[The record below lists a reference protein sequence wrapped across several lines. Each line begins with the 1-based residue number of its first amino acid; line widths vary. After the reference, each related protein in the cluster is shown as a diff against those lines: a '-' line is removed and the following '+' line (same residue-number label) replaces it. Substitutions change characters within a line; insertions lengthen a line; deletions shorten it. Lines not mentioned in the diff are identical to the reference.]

1 MPRWTE
7 KLTYCI
13 ANVAAVLAALYIA
26 FWLDLD
32 RPYWAMFTV
41 FIVSKPISGAVRA
54 KGVYRFIGTLVGASM
69 SVFLVP
75 PLVQSPVLLSLAVSA
90 WVGLCLFFALQDRT
104 PRSYAFLLAGYSVAI
119 VGLSAVNA
127 PTAIFDVALSRLEEI
142 SIGIACA
149 AIAHSV
155 FFPRNF
161 GDILRCKAEAA
172 LANAA
177 LVASNAFGL
186 EPKAPSVRQVA
197 SLASVVTEMHTLYSQ
212 TSFETSNVRRA
223 PMVMAGLLDRISV
236 ILPKASSIAGALA
249 ARQRVGEIPDP
260 LRAELSDAA
269 TMLKAVGEGKVANF
283 DATLANLEALSEM
296 LDEEDTTE
304 SIELEQLVVRHAEDL
319 LRSVQE
325 GAVLASALTDADAAG
340 EVSALLPDSDKR
352 PLYRD
357 QALALLSAASA
368 AGATLVA
375 CFLWIWTSWPEGF
388 VAAQFAAIC
397 CSLFAT
403 LDRPSEVIGEAVLGI
418 IISLPIA
425 AIYEFAILPGVDGF
439 ASLALV
445 LSPMLILFSFLQTF
459 ERLEGAAMVI
469 AIAFSGA
476 LALQESFASDF
487 ASFINANLAE
497 ICGPLIAVAMLLVF
511 RTIDPV
517 WNAKRMIR
525 SVWRSVNDL
534 SRAAPKNPGAWAL
547 QMFDRVGMAAQRL
560 DLDGANAVQPD
571 LLRDIRVGLN
581 IIALQGLKDQFT
593 STMKAAMQ
601 DVVSRLSEAYQAAV
615 SHASPSRFAAL
626 SNRLDVLAD
635 LFSQMPRC
643 EERLDGLIAVNGLRL
658 DLAETR
664 RTEFVT

>member
-1 MPRWTE
+1 
-7 KLTYCI
+7 
-13 ANVAAVLAALYIA
+13 
-26 FWLDLD
+26 
-32 RPYWAMFTV
+32 
-41 FIVSKPISGAVRA
+41 
-54 KGVYRFIGTLVGASM
+54 
-69 SVFLVP
+69 
-75 PLVQSPVLLSLAVSA
+75 
-90 WVGLCLFFALQDRT
+90 
-104 PRSYAFLLAGYSVAI
+104 
-119 VGLSAVNA
+119 
-127 PTAIFDVALSRLEEI
+127 
-142 SIGIACA
+142 
-149 AIAHSV
+149 
-155 FFPRNF
+155 
-161 GDILRCKAEAA
+161 
-172 LANAA
+172 
-177 LVASNAFGL
+177 
-186 EPKAPSVRQVA
+186 
-197 SLASVVTEMHTLYSQ
+197 
-212 TSFETSNVRRA
+212 
-223 PMVMAGLLDRISV
+223 
-236 ILPKASSIAGALA
+236 
-249 ARQRVGEIPDP
+249 
-260 LRAELSDAA
+260 
-269 TMLKAVGEGKVANF
+269 
-283 DATLANLEALSEM
+283 
-296 LDEEDTTE
+296 
-304 SIELEQLVVRHAEDL
+304 
-319 LRSVQE
+319 
-325 GAVLASALTDADAAG
+325 
-340 EVSALLPDSDKR
+340 
-352 PLYRD
+352 
-357 QALALLSAASA
+357 
-368 AGATLVA
+368 
-375 CFLWIWTSWPEGF
+375 

-403 LDRPSEVIGEAVLGI
+403 LDRPSKVIGEAVLGI

-439 ASLALV
+439 SSLALV

-517 WNAKRMIR
+517 WNAERMIR
-525 SVWRSVNDL
+525 SVWRSVHDL

-560 DLDGANAVQPD
+560 DLDGENAAQPD

-635 LFSQMPRC
+635 LLSQIPRC